1 VQDFLNFY
9 LVPGLV
15 LGCIYGLGAV
25 GLSLLFGILR
35 FAHFAHGDLMTFG
48 AYIALA
54 WVTGMGLS
62 AYSALPVAIAA
73 TILLAIGID
82 RLFYRPLRNQ
92 SPAVLLISGFGI
104 ALMVRAVILFI
115 WGPGTEVYQKGIQMP
130 IVWEGWRIQ
139 TRHVWIFLITLGL
152 AVTLHL
158 FLSRTR
164 TGKAMRA
171 MSDNA
176 DLARISGIPADRV
189 IVWTWAIGAGLAA
202 VAGVLLAIDTQLS
215 PMMGWNVLL
224 GVFAAAILGGIG
236 KPYGAFVGGLVL
248 GLAEELASAPIFWG
262 QPLVT
267 PDYKVGVAFIVMV
280 LMLIFRPTGLFRGQ
294 VL

>member
-1 VQDFLNFY
+1 MQDFVNFY
-9 LVPGLV
+9 LLPGLV
-15 LGCIYGLGAV
+15 LGCVYALGAV
-25 GLSLLFGILR
+25 GLSLLYGILR

-48 AYIALA
+48 AYVALA
-54 WVTGMGLS
+54 LVAGLGMS

-73 TILLAIGID
+73 TILLAFGID

-104 ALMVRAVILFI
+104 ALMVRAVVLFV
-115 WGPGTEVYQKGIQMP
+115 WGPGTAVYATGIQAP
-130 IVWEGWRIQ
+130 IVWEGFRIQ
-139 TRHVWIFLITLGL
+139 SRHVWILLITLSI
-152 AVTLHL
+152 AVALHL

-176 DLARISGIPADRV
+176 DLARVSGIPADRV
-189 IVWTWAIGAGLAA
+189 ILWTWGIGAGLAA

-215 PMMGWNVLL
+215 PQMGWNVLL
-224 GVFAAAILGGIG
+224 AVFAAAILGGIG
-236 KPYGAFVGGLVL
+236 KPYGAFAGGLIL
-248 GLAEELASAPIFWG
+248 GLAEELASAPLFFG

-267 PDYKVGVAFIVMV
+267 PDYKIGVAFVVMV

>member
-1 VQDFLNFY
+1 MQDFVNFY

-15 LGCIYGLGAV
+15 LGCIYALGAV
-25 GLSLLFGILR
+25 GLSLLYGILR

-48 AYIALA
+48 GYIVLVLVAGL
-54 WVTGMGLS
+54 GMS

-73 TILLAIGID
+73 TILLAFGID

-104 ALMVRAVILFI
+104 ALMVRAAILFV
-115 WGPGTEVYQKGIQMP
+115 WGPETEVYQRGIQTP
-130 IVWEGWRIQ
+130 IVWEGFRIQ
-139 TRHVWIFLITLGL
+139 SRHVYIVLITLSL
-152 AVTLHL
+152 AVALHL

-176 DLARISGIPADRV
+176 DLARVSGIPADRV
-189 IVWTWAIGAGLAA
+189 ILWTWAIGAGLAA
-202 VAGVLLAIDTQLS
+202 VAGVLLAVDTQLS

-267 PDYKVGVAFIVMV
+267 PDYKVGVAFFVMV

>member
-1 VQDFLNFY
+1 VQEFVNFY
-9 LVPGLV
+9 FVPGLV
-15 LGCIYGLGAV
+15 LGCIYALGAV
-25 GLSLLFGILR
+25 GLSLLYGILR

-48 AYIALA
+48 GYIALA
-54 WVTGMGLS
+54 LVTGFGLS

-73 TILLAIGID
+73 TIVLAFAID

-92 SPAVLLISGFGI
+92 SSAVLLISGFGV
-104 ALMVRAVILFI
+104 ALMVRAVVLFI

-139 TRHVWIFLITLGL
+139 VRHVAIVLITLGL
-152 AVTLHL
+152 AAALHV

-176 DLARISGIPADRV
+176 DLARVSGIPADRV
-189 IVWTWAIGAGLAA
+189 ILWTWALGAGLAA
-202 VAGVLLAIDTQLS
+202 VAGVLLALDSQLS

-236 KPYGAFVGGLVL
+236 KPYGAFVGGIVL

-267 PDYKVGVAFIVMV
+267 PDYKVGVAFVVMV
-280 LMLIFRPTGLFRGQ
+280 LMLVFRPTGLFRGQ

>member
-1 VQDFLNFY
+1 MQDFFNFY

-54 WVTGMGLS
+54 LVTGMGLS

>member
-1 VQDFLNFY
+1 MQDFVNFY

-15 LGCIYGLGAV
+15 LGCIYALGAV
-25 GLSLLFGILR
+25 GLSLLYGILR

-48 AYIALA
+48 GYIVLVLVAGL
-54 WVTGMGLS
+54 GMS

-73 TILLAIGID
+73 TILLAFTID

-104 ALMVRAVILFI
+104 ALMVRAAILFV
-115 WGPGTEVYQKGIQMP
+115 WGPETEVYQRGIQTP
-130 IVWEGWRIQ
+130 IVWEGFRIQ
-139 TRHVWIFLITLGL
+139 ARHVYIVLITLSL
-152 AVTLHL
+152 AVALHL

-176 DLARISGIPADRV
+176 DLARVSGIPADRV
-189 IVWTWAIGAGLAA
+189 ILWTWAIGAGLAA
-202 VAGVLLAIDTQLS
+202 VAGVLLAVDTQLS

-236 KPYGAFVGGLVL
+236 KPYGAFAGGLVL

-267 PDYKVGVAFIVMV
+267 PDYKVGVAFFVMV

>member
-1 VQDFLNFY
+1 MQDFVNFY

-15 LGCIYGLGAV
+15 LGCIYALGAV
-25 GLSLLFGILR
+25 GLSLLYGILR

-48 AYIALA
+48 GYIVLVLVAGL
-54 WVTGMGLS
+54 GMS

-73 TILLAIGID
+73 TILLAFAID

-104 ALMVRAVILFI
+104 ALMVRAAILFV
-115 WGPGTEVYQKGIQMP
+115 WGPETEVYQRGIQTP
-130 IVWEGWRIQ
+130 IVWEGFRIQ
-139 TRHVWIFLITLGL
+139 SRHVYIALITLSL
-152 AVTLHL
+152 AVALHL

-176 DLARISGIPADRV
+176 DLARVSGIPADRV
-189 IVWTWAIGAGLAA
+189 ILWTWAIGAGLAA
-202 VAGVLLAIDTQLS
+202 VAGVLLAVDTQLS

-236 KPYGAFVGGLVL
+236 KPYGAFAGGLVL

-267 PDYKVGVAFIVMV
+267 PDYKVGVAFFVMV

>member
-1 VQDFLNFY
+1 MQEFVNFY
-9 LVPGLV
+9 FVPGLV
-15 LGCIYGLGAV
+15 LGCIYALGAV
-25 GLSLLFGILR
+25 GLSLLYGILR

-48 AYIALA
+48 GYIALA
-54 WVTGMGLS
+54 LVTGFGLS

-73 TILLAIGID
+73 TILLAFAID

-92 SPAVLLISGFGI
+92 SSAVLLISGFGV
-104 ALMVRAVILFI
+104 ALMVRAVVLFI
-115 WGPGTEVYQKGIQMP
+115 WGPGTDVYQKGIQMP

-139 TRHVWIFLITLGL
+139 VRHVAIVLITLGL
-152 AVTLHL
+152 AAALHV

-176 DLARISGIPADRV
+176 DLARVSGIPADR
-189 IVWTWAIGAGLAA
+189 IILWTWALGAGLAA
-202 VAGVLLAIDTQLS
+202 VAGVLLALDSQLS

-236 KPYGAFVGGLVL
+236 KPYGAFAGGLVL

-262 QPLVT
+262 QPLVS
-267 PDYKVGVAFIVMV
+267 PDYKIGVAFVVMV
-280 LMLIFRPTGLFRGQ
+280 LMLVFRPTGLFRGQ

>member
-1 VQDFLNFY
+1 MQDFVNFY

-15 LGCIYGLGAV
+15 LGCIYALGAV
-25 GLSLLFGILR
+25 GLSLLYGILR

-48 AYIALA
+48 GYIVLA
-54 WVTGMGLS
+54 MVTGVGLS

-73 TILLAIGID
+73 TILLAFSID

-92 SPAVLLISGFGI
+92 SSAVLLISGFGI
-104 ALMVRAVILFI
+104 SLMVRAVILFI

-130 IVWEGWRIQ
+130 FVWEGWRIQ
-139 TRHVWIFLITLGL
+139 TRHAWIFLITISL
-152 AVTLHL
+152 AVALHL

-171 MSDNA
+171 MSDNS
-176 DLARISGIPADRV
+176 DLARVSGIPADRV
-189 IVWTWAIGAGLAA
+189 ILWTWAIGAGLAA
-202 VAGVLLAIDTQLS
+202 VAGVLLALDTQLS

-236 KPYGAFVGGLVL
+236 KPYGAFAGGLVL

-262 QPLVT
+262 QPLVS
-267 PDYKVGVAFIVMV
+267 PDYKVGVAFFVMV

>member
-1 VQDFLNFY
+1 MQEFVNFY
-9 LVPGLV
+9 FVPGLV
-15 LGCIYGLGAV
+15 LGCIYALGAV
-25 GLSLLFGILR
+25 GLSLLYGILR

-48 AYIALA
+48 GYIALA
-54 WVTGMGLS
+54 LVTGFGLS

-73 TILLAIGID
+73 TIVLAFAID

-92 SPAVLLISGFGI
+92 SSAVLLISGFGV
-104 ALMVRAVILFI
+104 ALMVRAVVLFI

-139 TRHVWIFLITLGL
+139 VRHVAIVLITLGL
-152 AVTLHL
+152 AAALHV

-176 DLARISGIPADRV
+176 DLARVSGIPADRV
-189 IVWTWAIGAGLAA
+189 ILWTWALGAGLAA
-202 VAGVLLAIDTQLS
+202 VAGVLLALDSQLS

-236 KPYGAFVGGLVL
+236 KPYGAFVGGIVL

-267 PDYKVGVAFIVMV
+267 PDYKVGVAFVVMV
-280 LMLIFRPTGLFRGQ
+280 LMLVFRPTGLFRGQ

>member
-1 VQDFLNFY
+1 MQDFVNFY
-9 LVPGLV
+9 LLPGLV
-15 LGCIYGLGAV
+15 LGCIYALGAV
-25 GLSLLFGILR
+25 GLSLLYGILR
-35 FAHFAHGDLMTFG
+35 FAHFAHGDMMTFG
-48 AYIALA
+48 AYVALA
-54 WVTGMGLS
+54 LVAGLGMS

-73 TILLAIGID
+73 TILLAFAID

-104 ALMVRAVILFI
+104 ALMVRAVVLFV
-115 WGPGTEVYQKGIQMP
+115 WGPGTEVYKTGIQTP
-130 IVWEGWRIQ
+130 IVWEGFRVQ
-139 TRHVWIFLITLGL
+139 PRHLWILLITLLL
-152 AVTLHL
+152 AVGLHL

-176 DLARISGIPADRV
+176 DLARVSGIPADRV
-189 IVWTWAIGAGLAA
+189 ILWTWAIGAGLAA
-202 VAGVLLAIDTQLS
+202 VGGVLLAIDTQLS
-215 PMMGWNVLL
+215 PQMGWNILL
-224 GVFAAAILGGIG
+224 AVFAAAILGGIG

-248 GLAEELASAPIFWG
+248 GLAEELASAPIFFG

-267 PDYKVGVAFIVMV
+267 PDYKIGVAFVVMV
-280 LMLIFRPTGLFRGQ
+280 LMLVFRPTGLFRGQ

>member
-1 VQDFLNFY
+1 MQEFVNFY
-9 LVPGLV
+9 FVPGLV
-15 LGCIYGLGAV
+15 LGCIYALGAV
-25 GLSLLFGILR
+25 GLSLLYGILR

-48 AYIALA
+48 GYIALA
-54 WVTGMGLS
+54 LVTGFGLS

-73 TILLAIGID
+73 TIVLAFAID

-92 SPAVLLISGFGI
+92 SSAVLLISGFGV
-104 ALMVRAVILFI
+104 ALMVRAVVLFI

-130 IVWEGWRIQ
+130 IVWDGWRIQ
-139 TRHVWIFLITLGL
+139 VRHVAIVLITLGL
-152 AVTLHL
+152 AAALHV

-176 DLARISGIPADRV
+176 DLARVSGIPADRV
-189 IVWTWAIGAGLAA
+189 ILWTWALGAGLAA
-202 VAGVLLAIDTQLS
+202 VAGVLLALDSQLS

-236 KPYGAFVGGLVL
+236 KPYGAFVGGIVL

-267 PDYKVGVAFIVMV
+267 PDYKVGVAFVVMV
-280 LMLIFRPTGLFRGQ
+280 LMLVFRPTGLFRGQ

>member
-1 VQDFLNFY
+1 VQEFVNFY
-9 LVPGLV
+9 FVPGLV
-15 LGCIYGLGAV
+15 LGCIYALGAV
-25 GLSLLFGILR
+25 GLSLLYGILR

-48 AYIALA
+48 GYIALA
-54 WVTGMGLS
+54 LVTGFGLS

-73 TILLAIGID
+73 TILLAFAID

-92 SPAVLLISGFGI
+92 SSAVLLISGFGV
-104 ALMVRAVILFI
+104 ALMVRAVVLFV
-115 WGPGTEVYQKGIQMP
+115 WGPGTDVYQKGIQMP

-139 TRHVWIFLITLGL
+139 VRHVAIVLITLGL
-152 AVTLHL
+152 AAALHV

-176 DLARISGIPADRV
+176 DLARVSGIPADR
-189 IVWTWAIGAGLAA
+189 IILWTWALGAGLAA
-202 VAGVLLAIDTQLS
+202 VAGVLLALDSQLS

-236 KPYGAFVGGLVL
+236 KPYGAFAGGLVL

-262 QPLVT
+262 QPLVS
-267 PDYKVGVAFIVMV
+267 PDYKVGVAFVVMV
-280 LMLIFRPTGLFRGQ
+280 LMLVFRPTGLFRGQ

>member
-1 VQDFLNFY
+1 MQDFVNFY
-9 LVPGLV
+9 LVPGLM
-15 LGCIYGLGAV
+15 LGCIYALGAV
-25 GLSLLFGILR
+25 GLSLLYGILR

-48 AYIALA
+48 AYIVLAL
-54 WVTGMGLS
+54 VTGVGLS

-73 TILLAIGID
+73 TILLAFAID

-104 ALMVRAVILFI
+104 ALMVRAAILFV

-139 TRHVWIFLITLGL
+139 TRHAWIFLITAGL
-152 AVTLHL
+152 AVALHL

-176 DLARISGIPADRV
+176 DLARVSGIPADRV
-189 IVWTWAIGAGLAA
+189 ILWTWAIGAGLAA
-202 VAGVLLAIDTQLS
+202 VAGVLLALDTQLS

-236 KPYGAFVGGLVL
+236 KPYGAFAGGLVL

-267 PDYKVGVAFIVMV
+267 PDYKVGVAFVVMV
-280 LMLIFRPTGLFRGQ
+280 LMLVFRPTGLFRGQ

>member
-1 VQDFLNFY
+1 MQEFVNFY
-9 LVPGLV
+9 FVPGLV
-15 LGCIYGLGAV
+15 LGCIYALGAV
-25 GLSLLFGILR
+25 GLSLLYGILR

-48 AYIALA
+48 GYIALA
-54 WVTGMGLS
+54 LVTGFGLS

-73 TILLAIGID
+73 TILLAFAID

-92 SPAVLLISGFGI
+92 SSAVLLISGFGV
-104 ALMVRAVILFI
+104 ALMVRAVVLFV
-115 WGPGTEVYQKGIQMP
+115 WGPGTDVYQKGIQMP

-139 TRHVWIFLITLGL
+139 VRHVAIVLITLGL
-152 AVTLHL
+152 AAALHV

-176 DLARISGIPADRV
+176 DLARVSGIPADR
-189 IVWTWAIGAGLAA
+189 IILWTWALGAGLAA
-202 VAGVLLAIDTQLS
+202 VAGVLLALDSQLS

-236 KPYGAFVGGLVL
+236 KPYGAFAGGLVL

-262 QPLVT
+262 QPLVS
-267 PDYKVGVAFIVMV
+267 PDYKVGVAFVVMV
-280 LMLIFRPTGLFRGQ
+280 LMLVFRPTGLFRGQ